1 MVIIIIIIISES
13 LRSHREYLHCLL
25 DLSSRSEP
33 PPPSSDSKEESLPN
47 YSQSSEDDAGM

>member
-1 MVIIIIIIISES
+1 MVIIIIIISES

-33 PPPSSDSKEESLPN
+33 PSSDSKEESLPN

>member
-1 MVIIIIIIISES
+1 MVVIVTIISES

-33 PPPSSDSKEESLPN
+33 LPPSSDSKEESLPN